1 MRRDGYSVQVI
12 HYVCWNAF
20 RMHCAAGTSGLKAV
34 IAGEILAR
42 SCCKVKSGRLSV
54 FLSVGHW
61 DILSMD
67 VKVCN
72 NWLFSWMRPGKPWHH
87 DLKRMRSS
95 AISPDARAYQY
106 VGPLYIHTAR
116 GYFKRRAES
125 SKFKY
130 KQRIISL
137 TYVFVPLALK
147 PRVRESLVQVKNGLV
162 IPSSDL
168 SIIFFM
174 DLKPIRSIISRMSKD
189 R

>member
-1 MRRDGYSVQVI
+1 MLGGADNPNGELPSYI
-12 HYVCWNAF
+12 TGAD
-20 RMHCAAGTSGLKAV
+20 MKAV
-34 IAGEILAR
+34 IAVEILAR

-137 TYVFVPLALK
+137 TYVSFHWPSNPVFVNPWF
-147 PRVRESLVQVKNGLV
+147 R
-162 IPSSDL
+162 
-168 SIIFFM
+168 
-174 DLKPIRSIISRMSKD
+174 SRMDS
-189 R
+189 